1 MPHTATTHLCR
12 PLHLGAFRFSSCGQ
26 HSKCFT
32 LNGPDTQ
39 GLHAKR
45 VTVRHIRDIK
55 LFKPTAAPWQAQAT
69 ITSTSGGGRPNQGP
83 ARPQL
88 LHWVNDSVKWVVTAA
103 AALVLLRYR
112 NIHVNWCLVGS
123 IAAALSCKVPVLM
136 L

>member
-1 MPHTATTHLCR
+1 MPHTATTQLFR
-12 PLHLGAFRFSSCGQ
+12 PIHLGASRFSSCIQ

-32 LNGPDTQ
+32 LNGLDTN
-39 GLHAKR
+39 GLHAKL

-69 ITSTSGGGRPNQGP
+69 ITRTTGGGRPNQGP

-123 IAAALSCKVPVLM
+123 MAAALSCKVPVLM